1 MHATTLAILLAITQ
15 GMAANEAG
23 PSPGSASGQH
33 CMYQPGVPKP
43 VANPGPGAAPILV
56 TGQGEAGNDPGAR
69 SEAQLN
75 WSRKVQA
82 SFGPAFATFG
92 KARNAAFTCRE
103 AGSYLSP
110 RRNCSVRAQPCN

>member
-1 MHATTLAILLAITQ
+1 MHATALAILLAIAQ
-15 GMAANEAG
+15 VAAIAAG
-23 PSPGSASGQH
+23 PGAERH

-43 VANPGPGAAPILV
+43 VANPGPGAAPMLV
-56 TGQGEAGNDPGAR
+56 SAQGEAGTDPEAR

-75 WSRKVQA
+75 WSRRVQA

-103 AGSYLSP
+103 SGSYLSP
-110 RRNCSVRAQPCN
+110 RRSCSVQAQPCN